1 MDPREYH
8 KLLFTLSHYTEK
20 ILEIPLQKHMSEF
33 DQFVIGFLKNS
44 CNDITPFE
52 VFSKMAKTLE
62 QERNLKK
69 DARDWIERIISL
81 HNKIKN

>member
-1 MDPREYH
+1 
-8 KLLFTLSHYTEK
+8 
-20 ILEIPLQKHMSEF
+20 MSEF

-69 DARDWIERIISL
+69 DARDWVERIISL